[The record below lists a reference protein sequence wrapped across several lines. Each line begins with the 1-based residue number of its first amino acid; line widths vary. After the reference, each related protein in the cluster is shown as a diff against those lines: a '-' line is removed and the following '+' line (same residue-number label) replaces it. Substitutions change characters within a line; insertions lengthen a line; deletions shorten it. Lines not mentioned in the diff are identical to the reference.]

1 MTRAKNEVKDP
12 KAEMKLKAAIMKK
25 RQKVFGRL
33 YGFQN
38 TLFKNPKHTGLSEEE
53 TMDLWE
59 EVNKIGERTKV
70 TESLE
75 ELDKLYEN
83 LVLYMENYKTLV
95 QKKSEDTNIL
105 FENLTA
111 AKTFNDDLYAVR
123 ERFINAKVMQEE
135 EKDQDL
141 RVVLT

>member
-1 MTRAKNEVKDP
+1 
-12 KAEMKLKAAIMKK
+12 
-25 RQKVFGRL
+25 
-33 YGFQN
+33 
-38 TLFKNPKHTGLSEEE
+38 
-53 TMDLWE
+53 MDLWE